1 MKSKLIFF
9 TSINYISLTE
19 WTAAEKNT
27 VKLLKF
33 FGSHQFINKSDTQIN
48 AQVKSSIQ
56 NYIFSQNFQY
66 GNYFFGLETQKNE
79 NHSTINWNK
88 VPS

>member
-1 MKSKLIFF
+1 MQGKVIFF
-9 TSINYISLTE
+9 TSIKYISLTQ
-19 WTAAEKNT
+19 WTVAEKNT

-33 FGSHQFINKSDTQIN
+33 FSFHQFINNSDTQIN

-56 NYIFSQNFQY
+56 TYIFSQNFQY
-66 GNYFFGLETQKNE
+66 DNYFSELEMQQND
-79 NHSTINWNK
+79 NHSTINWKK